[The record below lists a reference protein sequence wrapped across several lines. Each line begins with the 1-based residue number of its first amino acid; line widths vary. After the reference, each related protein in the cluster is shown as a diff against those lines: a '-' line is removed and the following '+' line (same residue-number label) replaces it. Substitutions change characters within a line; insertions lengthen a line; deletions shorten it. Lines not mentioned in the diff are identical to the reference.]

1 MSSNIQISRL
11 CDYCGNS
18 FIAKT
23 TVTRF
28 CCKTCNSRFYK
39 RKIREEKMI
48 KSHIETQNKISVQNT
63 NSLMV
68 EKPFLNINETCQL
81 LRVSRTTLWRLI
93 KDERLKVTKL
103 GSRVIIAREHIYE
116 LFK

>member
-1 MSSNIQISRL
+1 
-11 CDYCGNS
+11 
-18 FIAKT
+18 
-23 TVTRF
+23 
-28 CCKTCNSRFYK
+28 
-39 RKIREEKMI
+39 
-48 KSHIETQNKISVQNT
+48 
-63 NSLMV
+63 MV

-103 GSRVIIAREHIYE
+103 GSRVIIARENIYE

>member
-28 CCKTCNSRFYK
+28 CCKKCNSRFYK

-48 KSHIETQNKISVQNT
+48 KSHIDTQNKISVQNT

-103 GSRVIIAREHIYE
+103 GSRVIIARENIYE